1 MSRNDTL
8 GSPYESYA
16 VAYVVVQAWSVNA
29 LIAPGDRQISRLSKL
44 VLDASASLRPGQLA
58 DNMHYTWSCYPE
70 DDPKAAC
77 MNDELLHEYL
87 GASSP
92 KVEIS
97 SSTLNPGSYIFN
109 VSVSYTERHAN
120 SSPPPSCWLW
130 KLTQNAFTI
139 TRRRS
144 PNLGELTQDDFPAQW
159 RIVEINVVH
168 HLVPVVHIEVRCMT
182 VILLGKIAVADC
194 CLCQP
199 IALGEVNA
207 GDSFV
212 LTGSAESRMDITS
225 YEWSV
230 DPMFDSDFDNLILTN
245 RSSPRLVVKAGAL
258 APGIRYKFKLSATNR
273 DGTGTVLMAG

>member
-1 MSRNDTL
+1 MQTL
-8 GSPYESYA
+8 
-16 VAYVVVQAWSVNA
+16 
-29 LIAPGDRQISRLSKL
+29 L
-44 VLDASASLRPGQLA
+44 
-58 DNMHYTWSCYPE
+58 
-70 DDPKAAC
+70 
-77 MNDELLHEYL
+77 
-87 GASSP
+87 
-92 KVEIS
+92 
-97 SSTLNPGSYIFN
+97 
-109 VSVSYTERHAN
+109 
-120 SSPPPSCWLW
+120 PPSCWLW

-144 PNLGELTQDDFPAQW
+144 PNLGELTQDDFPTQW
-159 RIVEINVVH
+159 RIVKVTVVH
-168 HLVPVVHIEVRCMT
+168 HLVPVVHIEVRRMT
-182 VILLGKIAVADC
+182 VILLGKIAFADC

-207 GDSFV
+207 GDVFV

-273 DGTGTVLMAG
+273 DGTGTVLIAG